1 MMSHVCVGRGSARQ
15 PVPPPRRFG
24 FTLIEL
30 LVVIAI
36 IAILVSLLL
45 PAVQQAREAARRSQ
59 CQNNL
64 KQLGLAMHN
73 YHSTYK
79 TFPAGM
85 GGTSTPDPAAPNP
98 WHGSNEGNLGYLVP
112 LLPFLDQT
120 ALWNQI
126 TNPLDGTIS
135 GNPYRYP
142 AFGGQ
147 PVSSSYVPWRTQIS
161 TLLCPTDSAPVS
173 GTADTNYA
181 ANWGDNGYGN
191 GRGNRSQARGMFAG
205 DAWSTSGNGFV
216 NLGLRD
222 ARDGTTSTIL
232 IGEIGR
238 DDGSRS
244 YQGGFAAEMSLSA
257 GASAGT
263 YSNPQ
268 TQCVDVVTD
277 PNNPGKY
284 VASVAYRGDRGTA
297 YALGTV
303 PYTGFN
309 TILPPNSPSCAT
321 GSASNWW
328 ERVNGGILSAGSYHT
343 GGIQV
348 VMCDGSVSFLSE
360 TINAGTQT
368 ADSVTSGKSPYGV
381 WGALGTRSGGEVVDE
396 Y

>member
-1 MMSHVCVGRGSARQ
+1 MPHPCTGRRSIASTS
-15 PVPPPRRFG
+15 PPTRSRRG

-64 KQLGLAMHN
+64 KQIGLAMHN

-85 GGTSTPDPAAPNP
+85 GGTSTPDPGAPDP
-98 WHGSNEGNLGYLVP
+98 WHGSNEGNLSYLVP

-120 ALWNQI
+120 ALWSQI
-126 TNPLDGTIS
+126 TGPLDGTIS
-135 GNPYRYP
+135 GSTYRYP

-147 PVSSSYVPWRTQIS
+147 PISSSYPPWRTQIA

-191 GRGNRSQARGMFAG
+191 GRGNRSVARGMFAG
-205 DAWSTSGNGFV
+205 NVWSTSGDGFV
-216 NLGLRD
+216 NFGLRD

-232 IGEIGR
+232 VGEIGR

-244 YQGGFAAEMSLSA
+244 YQGGFAAEMSLST
-257 GASAGT
+257 GPGGNT
-263 YSNPQ
+263 YTDPQ
-268 TQCVDVVTD
+268 AQCVDVVAD
-277 PNNPGKY
+277 PNNPGRY
-284 VASVAYRGDRGTA
+284 ADSVAFSGARGTA
-297 YALGTV
+297 YALGVV

-309 TILPPNSPSCAT
+309 TVLPPNSPSCTT
-321 GSASNWW
+321 GSQSNWW
-328 ERVNGGILSAGSYHT
+328 QRVNGGIFSAGSYHT
-343 GGIQV
+343 GGVQV
-348 VMCDGSVSFLSE
+348 AMCDGSVTFLSE
-360 TINAGTQT
+360 TINAGNQNAT
-368 ADSVTSGKSPYGV
+368 SVTSGKSPYGV
-381 WGALGTRSGGEVVDE
+381 WGALGSRAGGEVTDE